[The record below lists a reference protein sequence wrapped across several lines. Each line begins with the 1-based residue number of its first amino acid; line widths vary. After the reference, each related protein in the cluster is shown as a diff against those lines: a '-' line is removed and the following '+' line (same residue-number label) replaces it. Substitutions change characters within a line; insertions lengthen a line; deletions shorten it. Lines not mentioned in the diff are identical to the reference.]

1 LTVERRKDVTEH
13 DVRDQV
19 VSWRVSEEELAL
31 LDEKA
36 DQEGFSTRAAYL
48 RYLAGFDK
56 QRVSM
61 AARLAELE
69 KQVQQLTNRKG

>member
-1 LTVERRKDVTEH
+1 VTDNEARGHIVSCRMSESEVE
-13 DVRDQV
+13 Q
-19 VSWRVSEEELAL
+19 
-31 LDEKA
+31 LDGKMDE
-36 DQEGFSTRAAYL
+36 EGFANRSAYL

-69 KQVQQLTNRKG
+69 KQVQQLTNNRKG

>member
-1 LTVERRKDVTEH
+1 M
-13 DVRDQV
+13 
-19 VSWRVSEEELAL
+19 
-31 LDEKA
+31 
-36 DQEGFSTRAAYL
+36 

-69 KQVQQLTNRKG
+69 KQVQQLTNNRKG

>member
-1 LTVERRKDVTEH
+1 VTDD
-13 DVRDQV
+13 DVRDEII
-19 VSWRVSEEELAL
+19 SARV
-31 LDEKA
+31 
-36 DQEGFSTRAAYL
+36 TRAEKELFQARRREECFATDSAFF

-69 KQVQQLTNRKG
+69 KQVQQLTNNRKG